1 MSRAYDNKQNL
12 QQKIMAG
19 ANLLADNVAS
29 TLGPRGRNV
38 LLQEKNKTPFITKD
52 GVTVAHFV
60 SLEDPFENAGAQ
72 IIKQAAIQ
80 TNDDAGD
87 GTTTS
92 TVLARAILRESQKFI
107 ASGVSP
113 IDLQRGIDVA
123 VKKVVANL
131 TEMAEPVTTT
141 DDIEHIASISANND
155 NSIGKLVALAV
166 ERVGQ
171 DGAITIEESRS
182 LETSLDVTEGFRFD
196 AGYCAGAFITDDRRS
211 VMHHDEPLLLV
222 TDHKITTVEQILPI
236 LEMIAREGRP
246 LIIIAEEIEGQALA
260 AMIMN
265 AMRGTLKVA
274 GIKAPMYGEERR
286 SLLNDLA
293 ISTGAELIT
302 RQSGTKLSEIKM
314 THLGT
319 AKFVESTKYSTTIV
333 GGSCDYESVESR
345 IETLKNLIKDTESL
359 PECNRIQERVARLA
373 SGVAII
379 RVGGATEVE
388 MTEKKHRIE
397 DALEAVNS
405 AQQEGIVA
413 GGGVALLRASMDI
426 DKKTKGEHKLAASII
441 QQACREPIRQMA
453 LNAGDSPDLIVDQVL
468 NTEQSEGW
476 DFRESCLTNM
486 VQRGII
492 DPVKV
497 TRTALQN
504 AASCAGTLI
513 TTNYGIIQTE

>member
-1 MSRAYDNKQNL
+1 MSRAYDNKQKL
-12 QQKIMAG
+12 QQKIMNG

-80 TNDDAGD
+80 TNNDAGD

-113 IDLQRGIDVA
+113 IDLQRGIDGA

-131 TEMAEPVTTT
+131 TEMATPVSTT

-171 DGAITIEESRS
+171 DGSITIEESRS

-196 AGYCAGAFITDDRRS
+196 AGYCAGAFITDERRS
-211 VMHHDEPLLLV
+211 VMHYDEPLILA
-222 TDHKITTVEQILPI
+222 TDHKITAVEQILPI
-236 LEMIAREGRP
+236 LEMVAREGRP
-246 LIIIAEEIEGQALA
+246 LVIVAEEIEGQALA

-293 ISTGAELIT
+293 ISTGATFIT

-319 AKFVESTKYSTTIV
+319 AKFIESTKYSTTIV
-333 GGSCDYESVESR
+333 GGSCDYEAVEGR

-359 PECNRIQERVARLA
+359 PECNRIQERVVRLA

-413 GGGVALLRASMDI
+413 GGGVALLRASLGI
-426 DKKTKGEHKLAASII
+426 DKGTKDEQQVAATIV
-441 QQACREPIRQMA
+441 QTACYEPIRQMA
-453 LNAGDSPDLIVDQVL
+453 LNAGASPDLIVDQVL
-468 NTEQSEGW
+468 NAEHSEGW
-476 DFRESCLTNM
+476 DFRESCLTTM
-486 VQRGII
+486 VERGII

-497 TRTALQN
+497 TRVALQN